1 MKIVSESNESYFS
14 QYGKSFQEKIFQGLI
29 SDRQW
34 AIQMIEV
41 MTPKYFDLKYL
52 RYLTDKYFSY
62 YHKYK
67 DFPTLSLLITIIRDD
82 LRVGND
88 IILRDQIVEFLH
100 RIKSSPDLGDL
111 QFVKDKSLDFCKKQK
126 LKEALIKSVDLI
138 KSSSFENPPLVTLS
152 FIIFEVTQSLPSYH

>member
-1 MKIVSESNESYFS
+1 MASSNDNQSNVQKENLIQIVKSWVTIDNQIKALNKKAKALREEK
-14 QYGKSFQEKIFQGLI
+14 KSFN
-29 SDRQW
+29 
-34 AIQMIEV
+34 AQMIEV
-41 MTPKYFDLKYL
+41 MSPDYFDLKYL

-111 QFVKDKSLDFCKKQK
+111 QFVKDKSLDFCKKYSQNYY
-126 LKEALIKSVDLI
+126 SYDLA
-138 KSSSFENPPLVTLS
+138 
-152 FIIFEVTQSLPSYH
+152 